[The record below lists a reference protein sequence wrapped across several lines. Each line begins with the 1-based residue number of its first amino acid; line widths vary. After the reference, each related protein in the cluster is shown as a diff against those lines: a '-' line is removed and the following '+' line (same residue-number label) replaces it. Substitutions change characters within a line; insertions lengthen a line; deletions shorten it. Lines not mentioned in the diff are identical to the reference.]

1 MPTVINTNLAS
12 LFAQNNL
19 SSAQNN
25 LATSVQRLSSGLRIN
40 SAKDDAAGLA
50 ISQNMQGQING
61 VNQSIRNLSDAT
73 NMIQTAD
80 SSLAT
85 IQDMLLRMKQLAT
98 QGYDGSL
105 STSQKGSIVNEL
117 SQLNEEINATAYRT
131 RFNGNTLLAT
141 ANTVENNTADVFS
154 GQSLNTALSAP
165 SFATTA
171 TINAQSGTMA
181 TGFIGAVTGATAA
194 TAAFVL
200 PSGDDLAKLVD
211 KTGTTTFTF
220 EADGR
225 NLTLQASINGVYTTD
240 TVSISDSDY
249 TTGTTTDNYKTLN
262 FEKFGITLSLNI
274 KTNTALTADVLGD
287 AVASAFDGDT
297 FTLTGETSKITDI
310 KLSGAESGTYT
321 LTDNNSGTI
330 TMGWT
335 DASGT
340 AHSDA
345 INLANTSGYSWTG
358 GEYTTVDFKAAGIK
372 LEIYNFQTRTG
383 TEIAD
388 QLSALSNYAG
398 AGTGELIVKG
408 NGTSSLAFQS
418 GPDAGSYI
426 DVETINVMTA
436 TEGIYAGSESEMTLL
451 GTKLA
456 GDNGLTTLTSS
467 TSASDWAS
475 SFTDVADAIDVA
487 LDWIS
492 EQRGIFGAQMNRLSY
507 LSSNLQATST
517 NMQASRSSIID
528 TDFASET
535 AQLTKGQ
542 IMQQAATAMLAQAN
556 QMPNVILSLLK

>member
-117 SQLNEEINATAYRT
+117 SELNDEINATAYRT
-131 RFNGNTLLAT
+131 KFNGNTLLAT
-141 ANTVENNTADVFS
+141 ANTVENNTADVFA
-154 GQSLNTALSAP
+154 GQNLNTTAPAWSTGGTVTAQTGTFSA
-165 SFATTA
+165 SA
-171 TINAQSGTMA
+171 GY
-181 TGFIGAVTGATAA
+181 IGAITGATAA
-194 TAAFVL
+194 TFDFVL
-200 PSGDDLAKLVD
+200 PTGDDLSKLID
-211 KTGTTTFTF
+211 KTGSTTFTF
-220 EADGR
+220 ETDGS

-249 TTGTTTDNYKTLN
+249 TNGTTTDNYKTLN
-262 FEKFGITLSLNI
+262 FEKFGITLNLNI
-274 KTNTALTADVLGD
+274 KTNSNLSADVLGST
-287 AVASAFDGDT
+287 VASVFDADT
-297 FTLTGETSKITDI
+297 FILYGETSQITDI
-310 KLSGAESGTYT
+310 KLSGAESGSYT
-321 LTDNNSGTI
+321 LSDSSGTL
-330 TMGWT
+330 TMAWT
-335 DASGT
+335 DADGT

-345 INLANTSGYSWTG
+345 INLTGYDWTG
-358 GEYTTVDFKAAGIK
+358 GQYTTVDFKAAGIK
-372 LEIYNFQTRTG
+372 LEIYNYQTRTG
-383 TEIAD
+383 VEVSAQLAALENYGSGAD
-388 QLSALSNYAG
+388 GVLV
-398 AGTGELIVKG
+398 VKG
-408 NGTSSLAFQS
+408 NGTSSLGFQS

-436 TEGIYAGSESEMTLL
+436 TTGIYAGSESEMTLL

-456 GDNGLTTLTSS
+456 GDNGLTSLTSS

-528 TDFASET
+528 ADFASET

>member
-117 SQLNEEINATAYRT
+117 SELNEEINATAYRT
-131 RFNGNTLLAT
+131 KFNGNTLLAT
-141 ANTVENNTADVFS
+141 ANTVETNTADVFA
-154 GQSLNTALSAP
+154 GQILNTAAP
-165 SFATTA
+165 EWSSGGTISTQSSTFTSG
-171 TINAQSGTMA
+171 INAVSGA
-181 TGFIGAVTGATAA
+181 AAA
-194 TAAFVL
+194 TYAFEL
-200 PSGDDLAKLVD
+200 PSGDALAKLVD
-211 KTGTTTFTF
+211 ETGSTTFTF
-220 EADGR
+220 ESDGS
-225 NLTLQASINGVYTTD
+225 NVTLQASINGVYTTD
-240 TVSISDSDY
+240 TVNISDSDY
-249 TTGTTTDNYKTLN
+249 TTGSTTDNYKTLN
-262 FEKFGITLSLNI
+262 FEKFGITLSLNVI
-274 KTNTALTADVLGD
+274 TDTGLSADVLGS
-287 AVASAFDGDT
+287 AVAAAFDGEY
-297 FTLTGETSKITDI
+297 FILAGESSKISDI

-321 LTDNNSGTI
+321 LSDTAGTLK
-330 TMGWT
+330 MSWT
-335 DASGT
+335 DSGGT
-340 AHSDA
+340 DHADE
-345 INLANTSGYSWTG
+345 IDLTSADFTWDG
-358 GEYTTVDFKAAGIK
+358 GEYTTIDFKAAGIK
-372 LEIYNFQTRTG
+372 LEIYNYQDRTG
-383 TEIAD
+383 AD
-388 QLSALSNYAG
+388 ISAQLAALSNYAG
-398 AGTGELIVKG
+398 AATGELIVKG
-408 NGTSSLAFQS
+408 NGTSSLGFQS
-418 GPDAGSYI
+418 GPDAGSFI
-426 DVETINVMTA
+426 DVEIINVMTA
-436 TEGIYAGSESEMTLL
+436 TTGIYAGSESEMTLL

-456 GDNGLTTLTSS
+456 GDNGLTSLTSS

>member
-117 SQLNEEINATAYRT
+117 SELNDEINTTAYRT
-131 RFNGNTLLAT
+131 KFNGNTLLAT
-141 ANTVENNTADVFS
+141 ANTVENNTADVFA
-154 GQSLNTALSAP
+154 GQNLNTTAP
-165 SFATTA
+165 AFLNTG
-171 TINAQSGTMA
+171 TITAQSGILSA
-181 TGFIGAVTGATAA
+181 TAGAVGAISGAAAA
-194 TAAFVL
+194 TWDFVL
-200 PSGDDLAKLVD
+200 PSGDALSKLVD

-220 EADGR
+220 ETDGN

-240 TVSISDSDY
+240 TVSVSDAQY
-249 TTGTTTDNYKTLN
+249 TQGTTTDNYMTLN
-262 FEKFGITLSLNI
+262 FEKFGIKLDLNVKTDTGLS
-274 KTNTALTADVLGD
+274 ADVLGSAIA
-287 AVASAFDGDT
+287 AVFDGDT
-297 FTLTGETSKITDI
+297 IKLTGETSQITDI

-321 LTDNNSGTI
+321 LTNSSGTLA
-330 TMGWT
+330 MGWT
-335 DASGT
+335 DAGGT
-340 AHSDA
+340 AHSDS
-345 INLANTSGYSWTG
+345 INLTSADYTWTG
-358 GEYTTVDFKAAGIK
+358 GEYTTIDFKAAGIK
-372 LEIYNFQTRTG
+372 LEIYNYQTRTG
-383 TEIAD
+383 AEISA
-388 QLSALSNYAG
+388 QLAALDNYG
-398 AGTGELIVKG
+398 SSTPGILVVKG
-408 NGTSSLAFQS
+408 NGTSSLGFQS

-436 TEGIYAGSESEMTLL
+436 TSGIYAGSESEMTLL

>member
-105 STSQKGSIVNEL
+105 STSQKSSIVNEL
-117 SQLNEEINATAYRT
+117 SELNDEINATAYRT
-131 RFNGNTLLAT
+131 KFNGNTLLAT
-141 ANTVENNTADVFS
+141 ANTVENNTSDVFA
-154 GQSLNTALSAP
+154 GQNLNTTAP
-165 SFATTA
+165 AFANTG
-171 TINAQSGTMA
+171 TITAQSGTFA
-181 TGFIGAVTGATAA
+181 AGYIGAISGATAA

-200 PSGDDLAKLVD
+200 PSGDDLSRLVD
-211 KTGTTTFTF
+211 KTGTSTFTF
-220 EADGR
+220 EADGA
-225 NLTLQASINGVYTTD
+225 NLTMQASINGVYTTD
-240 TVSISDSDY
+240 TVSISDSSY
-249 TTGTTTDNYKTLN
+249 TNGTTTDNYKTLN
-262 FEKFGITLSLNI
+262 FEKFGITLNLNI
-274 KTNTALTADVLGD
+274 KTNTGLSADVYGST
-287 AVASAFDGDT
+287 VASVFDGRT
-297 FTLTGETSKITDI
+297 FQLTGETSEISDI

-321 LTDNNSGTI
+321 LTSDGAGVLE
-330 TMGWT
+330 MAWT
-335 DASGT
+335 DAGGT
-340 AHSDA
+340 DHTASVD
-345 INLANTSGYSWTG
+345 LSSTDYDWTG
-358 GEYTTVDFKAAGIK
+358 GKYVTIDFKSAGIK
-372 LEIYNFQTRTG
+372 LELYNYQTRTG
-383 TEIAD
+383 IEVAD
-388 QLSALSNYAG
+388 QLAALSNYAG
-398 AGTGELIVKG
+398 ASTGELIIKG
-408 NGTSSLAFQS
+408 NGTSSLVFQS

-436 TEGIYAGSESEMTLL
+436 TTGIYAGSESQMTLL
-451 GTKLA
+451 GTKLV
-456 GDNGLTTLTSS
+456 GDSGLTTLTSS

-475 SFTDVADAIDVA
+475 AFTDVADAVDVA

-535 AQLTKGQ
+535 AKLTKGQ

>member
-117 SQLNEEINATAYRT
+117 SELNDEINATAYRT
-131 RFNGNTLLAT
+131 KFNGNTLLAT
-141 ANTVENNTADVFS
+141 ANTVENNTADVFA
-154 GQSLNTALSAP
+154 GQDLNTTAP
-165 SFATTA
+165 IFAA
-171 TINAQSGTMA
+171 TGTIAAQSGTFA
-181 TGFIGAVTGATAA
+181 AGYIGAITGATAA
-194 TAAFVL
+194 TAAFIL
-200 PSGDDLAKLVD
+200 PTGDDLSRLVD
-211 KTGTTTFTF
+211 KTGTSTFTF
-220 EADGR
+220 ETDGA
-225 NLTLQASINGVYTTD
+225 NLTLQSTINGVYTTD
-240 TVSISDSDY
+240 TVSISDSEY
-249 TTGTTTDNYKTLN
+249 TTGTVTDNYKVLN
-262 FEKFGITLSLNI
+262 FEKFGITLNLNI
-274 KTNTALTADVLGD
+274 KTNTGLTADVLGS
-287 AVASAFDGDT
+287 AVASVFDGKT
-297 FTLTGETSKITDI
+297 IQLTGETSKITDI

-321 LTDNNSGTI
+321 LSSDGAGVLE
-330 TMGWT
+330 MAWT
-335 DASGT
+335 DAAGT
-340 AHSDA
+340 DH
-345 INLANTSGYSWTG
+345 TSSVDLSSTDYDWTG
-358 GEYTTVDFKAAGIK
+358 GQYTTIDFKAAGIK
-372 LEIYNFQTRTG
+372 LELYKYQTRTG
-383 TEIAD
+383 IEVAD
-388 QLSALSNYAG
+388 QIAALSNYAG
-398 AGTGELIVKG
+398 AGTGELVVKG
-408 NGTSSLAFQS
+408 NGTSSLGFQS

-436 TEGIYAGSESEMTLL
+436 TTGIYAGSESQMTLL
-451 GTKLA
+451 GTKLD
-456 GDNGLTTLTSS
+456 GDSGLTTLTSS

-475 SFTDVADAIDVA
+475 SFTDMADAIDVA

>member
-25 LATSVQRLSSGLRIN
+25 LAASVQRLSSGLRIN

-105 STSQKGSIVNEL
+105 STSQKSSIVNEL
-117 SQLNEEINATAYRT
+117 SELNDEINATAYRT
-131 RFNGNTLLAT
+131 KFNGNTLLAT
-141 ANTVENNTADVFS
+141 ANTVENNTADVFA
-154 GQSLNTALSAP
+154 GQNLNTTAP
-165 SFATTA
+165 AFAGTGSITT
-171 TINAQSGTMA
+171 QSNTVS
-181 TGFIGAVTGATAA
+181 TGVAAITGATAA
-194 TAAFVL
+194 TYAFVL
-200 PSGDDLAKLVD
+200 PTGDDLSRLVD
-211 KTGTTTFTF
+211 KTGTSTFTF
-220 EADGR
+220 ETDGA
-225 NLTLQASINGVYTTD
+225 NLTLQSSINGVYTTD
-240 TVSISDSDY
+240 TVSISDSSF
-249 TTGTTTDNYKTLN
+249 TNGTTTDNYKVLN
-262 FEKFGITLSLNI
+262 FEKFGITLNLNI
-274 KTNTALTADVLGD
+274 KTNSGLTADVLGS
-287 AVASAFDGDT
+287 AVASVFDGKT
-297 FTLTGETSKITDI
+297 IQLTGETSKITDI

-321 LTDNNSGTI
+321 LSSDGAGVLE
-330 TMGWT
+330 MAWT
-335 DASGT
+335 DAAGT
-340 AHSDA
+340 DH
-345 INLANTSGYSWTG
+345 TSSVDLSSTDYDWTG
-358 GEYTTVDFKAAGIK
+358 GQYTTIDFKAAGIK
-372 LEIYNFQTRTG
+372 LEVYNYQTRTG
-383 TEIAD
+383 IEVAD
-388 QLSALSNYAG
+388 QIEALSNYAG
-398 AGTGELIVKG
+398 AGTGELVVKG
-408 NGTSSLAFQS
+408 NGTSSLGFQS

-436 TEGIYAGSESEMTLL
+436 TTGIYAGSESQMTLL

-456 GDNGLTTLTSS
+456 GDSGLTTLTSS

-475 SFTDVADAIDVA
+475 AFTDVADAVDVA

-535 AQLTKGQ
+535 AKLTKGQ

>member
-117 SQLNEEINATAYRT
+117 SELNDEINATAYRT
-131 RFNGNTLLAT
+131 KFNGNTLLAT
-141 ANTVENNTADVFS
+141 ANTVENNTADVFA
-154 GQSLNTALSAP
+154 GQNLNTTAPAWSTGGTVTAQTGTFSA
-165 SFATTA
+165 SA
-171 TINAQSGTMA
+171 GY
-181 TGFIGAVTGATAA
+181 IGAITGATAA
-194 TAAFVL
+194 TFDFVL
-200 PSGDDLAKLVD
+200 PTGDDLSKLID
-211 KTGTTTFTF
+211 KTGSTTFTF
-220 EADGR
+220 ETDGS

-249 TTGTTTDNYKTLN
+249 TNGTTTDNYKTLN
-262 FEKFGITLSLNI
+262 FEKFGITLNLNI
-274 KTNTALTADVLGD
+274 KTNSNLSADVLGST
-287 AVASAFDGDT
+287 VASVFDADT
-297 FTLTGETSKITDI
+297 FILYGETSQITDI
-310 KLSGAESGTYT
+310 KLSGAESGSYT
-321 LTDNNSGTI
+321 LSDSSGTL
-330 TMGWT
+330 TMAWT
-335 DASGT
+335 DADGT

-345 INLANTSGYSWTG
+345 INLTGYDWTG
-358 GEYTTVDFKAAGIK
+358 GQYTTVDFKAAGIK
-372 LEIYNFQTRTG
+372 LEIYNYQTRTG
-383 TEIAD
+383 VEVSAQLAALENYGSGAD
-388 QLSALSNYAG
+388 GVLV
-398 AGTGELIVKG
+398 VKG
-408 NGTSSLAFQS
+408 NGTSSLGFQS

-436 TEGIYAGSESEMTLL
+436 TTGIYAGSESEMTLL

-456 GDNGLTTLTSS
+456 GDNGLTSLTSS

>member
-117 SQLNEEINATAYRT
+117 SELNDEINATAYRT
-131 RFNGNTLLAT
+131 KFNGNTLLAT
-141 ANTVENNTADVFS
+141 ANTVENNTADVFA
-154 GQSLNTALSAP
+154 GQNLNTTAP
-165 SFATTA
+165 AFAGTGSITT
-171 TINAQSGTMA
+171 QSNTVS
-181 TGFIGAVTGATAA
+181 TGVAAITGATAA
-194 TAAFVL
+194 TYAFVL
-200 PSGDDLAKLVD
+200 PTGDDLSRLVD
-211 KTGTTTFTF
+211 KTGTSTFTF
-220 EADGR
+220 ETDGA
-225 NLTLQASINGVYTTD
+225 NLTLQSSINGVYTTD
-240 TVSISDSDY
+240 TVSISDSSF
-249 TTGTTTDNYKTLN
+249 TNGTTTDNYKVLN
-262 FEKFGITLSLNI
+262 FEKFGITLNLNI
-274 KTNTALTADVLGD
+274 KTNSGLTADVLGS
-287 AVASAFDGDT
+287 AVASVFDGKT
-297 FTLTGETSKITDI
+297 IQLTGETSKITDI

-321 LTDNNSGTI
+321 LSSDGAGVLE
-330 TMGWT
+330 MAWT
-335 DASGT
+335 DAAGT
-340 AHSDA
+340 DH
-345 INLANTSGYSWTG
+345 TSSVDLSSTDYDWTG
-358 GEYTTVDFKAAGIK
+358 GQYTTIDFKAAGIK
-372 LEIYNFQTRTG
+372 LEVYNYQTRTG
-383 TEIAD
+383 IEVAD
-388 QLSALSNYAG
+388 QIEALSNYAG
-398 AGTGELIVKG
+398 AGTGELVVKG
-408 NGTSSLAFQS
+408 NGTSSLGFQS

-436 TEGIYAGSESEMTLL
+436 TTGIYAGSESQMTLL

-456 GDNGLTTLTSS
+456 GDSGLTTLTSS

-475 SFTDVADAIDVA
+475 AFTDVADAVDVA

-535 AQLTKGQ
+535 AKLTKGQ

>member
-117 SQLNEEINATAYRT
+117 SELNDEINATAYRT
-131 RFNGNTLLAT
+131 KFNGNTLLAT
-141 ANTVENNTADVFS
+141 ANTVENNTADVFA
-154 GQSLNTALSAP
+154 GQNLNTTAP
-165 SFATTA
+165 AWSSGGTVT
-171 TINAQSGTMA
+171 AQSGTFSA
-181 TGFIGAVTGATAA
+181 SAGAIGAITGASGA
-194 TAAFVL
+194 TFNFVL
-200 PSGDDLAKLVD
+200 PTGDNLSKLID
-211 KTGTTTFTF
+211 KTGSTTFTF
-220 EADGR
+220 ETDGS

-249 TTGTTTDNYKTLN
+249 TTGTTTDNYKVLN
-262 FEKFGITLSLNI
+262 FEKFGITLNLNI
-274 KTNTALTADVLGD
+274 KTNNTGLTADVLGD
-287 AVASAFDGDT
+287 AVAAVFDADT
-297 FTLTGETSKITDI
+297 FILYGETSQITDI
-310 KLSGAESGTYT
+310 KLSGAESGSYT
-321 LTDNNSGTI
+321 LSDSSGTL
-330 TMGWT
+330 TMAWT
-335 DASGT
+335 DADGT

-345 INLANTSGYSWTG
+345 INLASAGYDWTG
-358 GEYTTVDFKAAGIK
+358 GQYTTVDFKAAGIK
-372 LEIYNFQTRTG
+372 LEIYNYQTRDG
-383 TEIAD
+383 AEVSAQLAALENYGSGAD
-388 QLSALSNYAG
+388 GVLV
-398 AGTGELIVKG
+398 VKG
-408 NGTSSLAFQS
+408 NGTSSLGFQS

-436 TEGIYAGSESEMTLL
+436 TTGIYAGSESEMTLL

>member
-117 SQLNEEINATAYRT
+117 SELNEEINATAYRT
-131 RFNGNTLLAT
+131 KFNGNTLLAT
-141 ANTVENNTADVFS
+141 ANTVENNTSDVFS
-154 GQSLNTALSAP
+154 GQNLNTTAP
-165 SFATTA
+165 AWSTGGTVTVQTGTF
-171 TINAQSGTMA
+171 SGT
-181 TGFIGAVTGATAA
+181 TGYIGAITGATNS
-194 TAAFVL
+194 TFAFVL
-200 PSGDDLAKLVD
+200 PSGDDLSKLVD
-211 KTGTTTFTF
+211 KTGSTTFTF
-220 EADGR
+220 ETDGS

-240 TVSISDSDY
+240 TVSISNSDY
-249 TTGTTTDNYKTLN
+249 TNGTTTDNYKTLN
-262 FEKFGITLSLNI
+262 FEKFGITLNLNI
-274 KTNTALTADVLGD
+274 NTNSGLSADVLGST
-287 AVASAFDGDT
+287 VASVFDAKT
-297 FTLTGETSKITDI
+297 FVLQGETSKITDI

-321 LTDNNSGTI
+321 LSDTSGTL
-330 TMGWT
+330 TMAWT
-335 DASGT
+335 DADGT

-345 INLANTSGYSWTG
+345 INLTSSAYTWTG
-358 GEYTTVDFKAAGIK
+358 GEYTTIDFKAAGIK

-383 TEIAD
+383 AEVSAQLAALENYGSGAD
-388 QLSALSNYAG
+388 GVLV
-398 AGTGELIVKG
+398 VKG
-408 NGTSSLAFQS
+408 NGTSSLGFQS

-436 TEGIYAGSESEMTLL
+436 TTGIYAGSESEMTLL

-456 GDNGLTTLTSS
+456 GDNGLTSLTSS

-528 TDFASET
+528 ADFASET